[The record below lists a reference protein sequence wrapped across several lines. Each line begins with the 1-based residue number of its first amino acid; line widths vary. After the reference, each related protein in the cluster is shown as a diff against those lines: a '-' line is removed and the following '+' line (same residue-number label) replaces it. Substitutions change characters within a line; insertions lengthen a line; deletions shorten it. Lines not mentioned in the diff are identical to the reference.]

1 MMGSREISQELRQ
14 EEAAKKLAVFH
25 IRESGKD
32 RWLQVDRALESL
44 DAAQLLRSYL
54 RSARGASS
62 FEQMLYQAEE
72 ISPED
77 FEKMASLRMEN
88 TGTVTGAFE
97 LDFDK
102 REFSAVNIMDGWQTF
117 AMGDVATA
125 ARQAHRKN
133 HLSHEQRW
141 SRFLDELD
149 GKQITSAGHLSERE
163 IKLAEEITEVDGRL
177 NFYLETSFDVDE
189 FFGTQVRTTEKDDW
203 LNVYADYDMASGQVC
218 GALDIVLH
226 RGDGGEESLAYPL
239 NAAEKEVLLR
249 KMEDYCREQ
258 TGMSLADYS
267 ARFMEEEIEPPNRPV
282 M

>member
-1 MMGSREISQELRQ
+1 MISSREIGQELRQ

-32 RWLQVDRALESL
+32 RWLQVDRALEFL

-54 RSARGASS
+54 RGARGASS
-62 FEQMLYQAEE
+62 FERMLCQAEE
-72 ISPED
+72 ISPKAFGD
-77 FEKMASLRMEN
+77 MVSVRMEN

-102 REFSAVNIMDGWQTF
+102 REFSAVSIMDGWQTF

-125 ARQAHRKN
+125 ARQADQKD

-141 SRFLDELD
+141 FRFLDELD

-163 IKLAEEITEVDGRL
+163 INLAEEITEIDGRL
-177 NFYLETSFDVDE
+177 NFYLETSFDAGE
-189 FFGTQVRTTEKDDW
+189 FFRAQVCTMENGDW

-218 GALDIVLH
+218 DDLDIVLH

-258 TGMSLADYS
+258 TGMSLTDYS
-267 ARFMEEEIEPPNRPV
+267 AQVMAETPSGPV